1 MFRFADVV
9 LCFDDVVQLEM
20 DAIQPEMDVH
30 FFAASWRWL
39 AQQSIFSRRFAPHF
53 ASRAINST
61 PGGRGAP
68 PFALADVRREVRK
81 RPPHAV

>member
-30 FFAASWRWL
+30 FFAALR
-39 AQQSIFSRRFAPHF
+39 AAV
-53 ASRAINST
+53 AS
-61 PGGRGAP
+61 G
-68 PFALADVRREVRK
+68 FVAL
-81 RPPHAV
+81 